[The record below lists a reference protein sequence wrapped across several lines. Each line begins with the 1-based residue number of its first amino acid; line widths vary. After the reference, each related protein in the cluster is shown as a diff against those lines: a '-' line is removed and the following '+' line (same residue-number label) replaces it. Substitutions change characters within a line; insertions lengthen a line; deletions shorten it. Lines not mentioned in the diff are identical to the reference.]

1 MKATFLIALPRCGS
15 LALSE
20 LMNTDVCL
28 AHHEGNDF
36 NNVGYGDQLKFEN
49 TYAYKVFR
57 KAEEE
62 GKNYFCCDTSL
73 GIDLFKSFTIYLSEN
88 QLAKTIKAQAFFIRI
103 APSFVVKSIGRNNID
118 GFNKDTMMYTMLA
131 IEDEVLNC
139 AEMLYHCGWFETKQ
153 AVIIEKTQESEDG
166 TSLRFTATQLTE
178 IAVFTGAA
186 DILTEHSL
194 DIINQLED
202 IIKKAKEPISMTSEQ
217 LQRNINEV
225 EVVFKKR
232 MEFAKESNN

>member
-28 AHHEGNDF
+28 THHEGNDF
-36 NNVGYGDQLKFEN
+36 NNVGCGNQLKFEN
-49 TYAYKVFR
+49 TYAYKVFS
-57 KAEEE
+57 KAIDE
-62 GKNYFCCDTSL
+62 GKDYFCCDTSL
-73 GIDLFKSFTIYLSEN
+73 GADLFRSFTYYIAEKKLTK
-88 QLAKTIKAQAFFIRI
+88 AIKAQALFIRL

-139 AEMLYHCGWFETKQ
+139 AETLYHCGWFETKQ